1 MIDDTGSSEESTVH
15 TSLVVSRLTD
25 VSLRQL
31 QWWDEQGLV
40 SPRQV
45 GHRRLY
51 TSFEVLQVSLIMAL
65 RKKGISLQKIRPLL
79 GKLSLQQVREA
90 VNHDGRHGDAYLVTD
105 GEEVHLEHSPL
116 CIVEIL
122 LGSDQPMIA
131 LSISELN
138 RGIEVRPR
146 RGSRCRAL
154 RNEPGALTRRPSPR
168 GLLSLGS
175 PVQRKVACRS
185 RQPPGSDASEPGL
198 SVNGGDAA
206 SNAPRWVCPRS
217 RNAPATG

>member
-138 RGIEVRPR
+138 RGIEVATAPR
-146 RGSRCRAL
+146 K
-154 RNEPGALTRRPSPR
+154 
-168 GLLSLGS
+168 
-175 PVQRKVACRS
+175 PVQSATERTGRTDPSAKPSRTAELRVAS
-185 RQPPGSDASEPGL
+185 SA
-198 SVNGGDAA
+198 
-206 SNAPRWVCPRS
+206 
-217 RNAPATG
+217 